1 MSSALVDSVVR
12 PLLEKLHKKFM
23 SPKNNPDILEIS
35 NIVQSSIQNA
45 ITPLSNKIGQL
56 DDKVNALALDRVTRS
71 DIEKLRAELI
81 GTMVPRDA
89 YEPRHAMLIERDA
102 QLEIAMRD
110 MRRDFQEDLKNMQA
124 QHQIEMQRVHDR
136 LESGKQ
142 QFEKRMDDIED
153 KMEKAQEAELSTK
166 DRWWVR
172 ASIFSGIIAVVVAL
186 LEFLLV
192 HVHFN

>member
-1 MSSALVDSVVR
+1 
-12 PLLEKLHKKFM
+12 M
-23 SPKNNPDILEIS
+23 SPKNNADILEIT
-35 NIVQSSIQNA
+35 NIVQATIQTA
-45 ITPLSNKIGQL
+45 ITPLSNKIQSL
-56 DDKVNALALDRVTRS
+56 DDKVNALALDRATRS
-71 DIEKLRAELI
+71 DIEKLRAELV

-89 YEPRHAMLIERDA
+89 YNPQHAMLIERDA
-102 QLEIAMRD
+102 QLEAAMRD
-110 MRRDFQEDLKNMQA
+110 MRRDLQEDLKNMQA

-153 KMEKAQEAELSTK
+153 KMEDAKQAELSTK

-172 ASIFSGIIAVVVAL
+172 ASIFSGFIAVVVAL